1 MTEEHGASVFVYR
14 EPCFILLYK
23 LGDVQTYRETYKTE
37 KKWQIMTPG
46 GGDKTISDT
55 SDYCIMTVTL
65 QYHEST
71 WQYMTDT
78 WQTFPDLPEVLGDY
92 RTQTPVSGSKCLL
105 YISNWFLLLLLPPR
119 GNFFYTKNLK
129 PREAY
134 VWGQIS

>member
-1 MTEEHGASVFVYR
+1 MFFVDR
-14 EPCFILLYK
+14 EPCFTLLYK
-23 LGDVQTYRETYKTE
+23 LGDVQTYRETYKIIKNR
-37 KKWQIMTPG
+37 KKWRIMTLWVEVII
-46 GGDKTISDT
+46 ISDT